1 MEFRPTDGE
10 ARIPAFDVNGNYLEI
25 NLKHNDGM
33 DTAKQPRTQAVR
45 WATAMVALAMV
56 AGMTGCGDKDKEKKP
71 GQSLAS
77 VNGEEVTAL
86 QLNEELQRAGV
97 SATQQEQASKQL
109 LESLIDRQLLGSEAV
124 KEKLDRDP
132 KVVQAVER
140 AKALILAQA
149 YLQKH
154 IGAVA
159 RPTRAE
165 IEDYFNKNPGFFSNR
180 KVLEMRELVISSR
193 DMDAGLKAAM
203 DAAKSLEEVAAYL
216 DAHKLK
222 FARTQ
227 VSRSTSDLPPEL
239 TAKLLAMNK
248 GQLFIIKE
256 GERSLLISIADIKD
270 APVTLEAAAGQIE
283 QFLMNKK
290 NKAASDAEVA
300 RLRASAKIE
309 YLNKAAPADGAAAP
323 AAAAPAPAATGT
335 PSEANERGAAALR

>member
-1 MEFRPTDGE
+1 M
-10 ARIPAFDVNGNYLEI
+10 
-25 NLKHNDGM
+25 KHNDGM
-33 DTAKQPRTQAVR
+33 DI
-45 WATAMVALAMV
+45 ATAPQARAARWTAAVVVLALAAAV
-56 AGMTGCGDKDKEKKP
+56 AGCGEKEKKP

-77 VNGEEVTAL
+77 VNGEEITAL

-97 SATQQEQASKQL
+97 SAAQQQQASKQL
-109 LESLIDRQLLGSEAV
+109 LESLIDRQLLNSEAV

-132 KVVQAVER
+132 KVLQAVER

-154 IGAVA
+154 IGTVA

-180 KVLEMRELVISSR
+180 KVIDMRQLVISSR

-203 DAAKSLEEVAAYL
+203 DAAKSIEEVAAYL

-227 VSRSTSDLPPEL
+227 VTRSTSDLPPEL
-239 TAKLLAMNK
+239 TVKLLAMSK
-248 GQLFIIKE
+248 GQLFTISE
-256 GERSLLISIADIKD
+256 GERTLLISIADIKE
-270 APVTLEAAAGQIE
+270 APVTLEVAAGQIE

-290 NKAASDAEVA
+290 SKAASDAEVA
-300 RLRASAKIE
+300 RLRATAKIE
-309 YLNKAAPADGAAAP
+309 YLNKAAAPAPAAAAP
-323 AAAAPAPAATGT
+323 AAAAPAAATPAQTGA

>member
-1 MEFRPTDGE
+1 
-10 ARIPAFDVNGNYLEI
+10 
-25 NLKHNDGM
+25 M
-33 DTAKQPRTQAVR
+33 DTAGQPQARAAR
-45 WATAMVALAMV
+45 WTTALVTLAMV
-56 AGMTGCGDKDKEKKP
+56 AGVAGCGGSKEKKP

-77 VNGEEVTAL
+77 VNGEEITAL
-86 QLNEELQRAGV
+86 QLNEELQRSGI
-97 SATQQEQASKQL
+97 SAAQQEQASKQL
-109 LESLIDRQLLGSEAV
+109 LESLIDRQLLDSEAV

-154 IGAVA
+154 VGAVA

-165 IEDYFNKNPGFFSNR
+165 VEEYFRQNPGFFSNR
-180 KVLEMRELVISSR
+180 KVLDMRELVISSS
-193 DMDAGLKAAM
+193 DMDAGLKGAM
-203 DAAKSLEEVAAYL
+203 DAAKSLDEVAAYL

-239 TAKLLAMNK
+239 SAKLLAMNK

-256 GERSLLISIADIKD
+256 GERSLLISIADVKD
-270 APVTLEAAAGQIE
+270 APVALEAAAGQIE

-290 NKAASDAEVA
+290 SKAASDAEVA
-300 RLRASAKIE
+300 RLRATAKIE
-309 YLNKAAPADGAAAP
+309 YLNKAPADGAPAP
-323 AAAAPAPAATGT
+323 AAAAAAGAST
-335 PSEANERGAAALR
+335 PSAANERGAAALR